1 MTIHM
6 TIQYPSGE
14 DAGAFPSRRPAPAD
28 RKFTSAA
35 VEDTIREVKGKI
47 ADPELAWLF
56 ENCYPNT
63 LDTTVDFR
71 EGGGDGGGPDTFVIT
86 GDIDAMWLRDSAAQV
101 WPYLPLARQD
111 PRLQQLLHG
120 VIRRQSQ
127 CIRFDPYA
135 NAFLADPDGTDQWV
149 SDYTD
154 MKPGIHERKWEV
166 DSLCYPVRLAYAY
179 WKETGDTSPFDAG
192 WEEAMDL
199 IVQTFR
205 EQQRR
210 DGPGPYTFQRGG
222 PPPAPDS
229 PALYGPP
236 VKPTGL
242 ICSRFRPSDDA
253 VTYQFLIP
261 SNFFA
266 VASLRQMAEMLDAV
280 RRPDKAL
287 RAAALADDVAA
298 ALAVWAPHPHPT
310 RGTVYA
316 YEVDGLGGA
325 LFMDDSNVPS
335 LLSLPYL
342 GVCDASDAMYQATR
356 RFVWSGDNPWFFQG
370 KFTGV
375 GGPHL
380 GPDTIWPMSLTM
392 YALTSTSPS
401 EVASCLATLKATHAG
416 TGFMHETF
424 HKDDPAD
431 YTRSW
436 FAWANTLFGELI
448 LQTAR
453 RFPNLLAG

>member
-1 MTIHM
+1 MTM
-6 TIQYPSGE
+6 QNDPEGGTP
-14 DAGAFPSRRPAPAD
+14 AFQSRRPAPAD
-28 RKFTSAA
+28 RRFTSPA
-35 VEDTIREVKGKI
+35 VEETIRVTRAQI
-47 ADPELAWLF
+47 ADPEMAWLF
-56 ENCYPNT
+56 ENCFPST
-63 LDTTVDFR
+63 LDTTVTFR
-71 EGGGDGGGPDTFVIT
+71 ENGGEGGGPDTFVIT

-111 PRLQQLLHG
+111 PRLQSLLQG

-179 WKETGDTSPFDAG
+179 WKQTGDTSPFDAG
-192 WEEAMDL
+192 WEQAMDL

-210 DGPGPYTFQRGG
+210 NGPGPYTFQRGG
-222 PPPAPDS
+222 DPPAPDS
-229 PALYGPP
+229 TTIYGPP

-266 VASLRQMAEMLDAV
+266 LTSLRQMAEMLDGV
-280 RRPDKAL
+280 RGRPDKAL
-287 RAAALADDVAA
+287 LASDLADEVAA
-298 ALAVWAPHPHPT
+298 ALAVWAPQRHPT
-310 RGTVYA
+310 RGMLYA

-342 GVCDASDAMYQATR
+342 DVCASSDSAYQSTR
-356 RFVWSGDNPWFFQG
+356 SFVWSDDNPWFFRG
-370 KFTGV
+370 RFTGV

-380 GPDTIWPMSLTM
+380 GPDTIWPMSLIM
-392 YALTSTSPS
+392 YALTSTSEA
-401 EVASCLATLKATHAG
+401 EVASCLATLKVTHAG

-436 FAWANTLFGELI
+436 FAWANTLFGELV

-453 RFPNLLAG
+453 RYPAVLAAAP

>member
-1 MTIHM
+1 MNRSLSLI
-6 TIQYPSGE
+6 
-14 DAGAFPSRRPAPAD
+14 SRRPAPED
-28 RKFTSAA
+28 RKFVSPA
-35 VEDTIREVKGKI
+35 VEEVILEMRGTI

-63 LDTTVDFR
+63 LDTTVDFQER
-71 EGGGDGGGPDTFVIT
+71 GGENGEPDTFVIT

-101 WPYLPLARQD
+101 WPYLPLARRD
-111 PRLQQLLHG
+111 PHLRRLLAG
-120 VIRRQSQ
+120 VIHRQSQ

-135 NAFLADPDGTDQWV
+135 NAFLADPNGTDQWV
-149 SDYTD
+149 SDYTE
-154 MKPGIHERKWEV
+154 MKPGIHERKWEI

-179 WKETGDTSPFDAG
+179 WKETGDTSPLDAG
-192 WEEAMDL
+192 WEQAMDL
-199 IVQTFR
+199 VVQTFR
-205 EQQRR
+205 EQQRK
-210 DGPGPYTFQRGG
+210 DSPGNYTFQRGG
-222 PPPAPDS
+222 DPPTSDS
-229 PALYGPP
+229 RTVYGTPIKP
-236 VKPTGL
+236 VGL

-266 VASLRQMAEMLDAV
+266 VVSLNQMAEMLDQV
-280 RRPDKAL
+280 RRSPQKAL
-287 RAAALADDVAA
+287 QARALADEVAA
-298 ALAVWAPHPHPT
+298 ALAVYAPQTHPT
-310 RGTVYA
+310 RGSLYA
-316 YEVDGLGGA
+316 YEVDGLDNV

-342 GVCDASDAMYQATR
+342 GVCDPSDPLYRATR
-356 RFVWSGDNPWFFQG
+356 SFIWSEDNPWFFQG

-380 GPDTIWPMSLTM
+380 GPDTIWPMSLIM
-392 YALTSTSPS
+392 YALTSVSEA
-401 EVASCLATLKATHAG
+401 EVASCLATLQATHAG

-424 HKDDPAD
+424 HKDDPAN

-448 LQTAR
+448 LQTASR
-453 RFPNLLAG
+453 YPSILA

>member
-1 MTIHM
+1 MTM
-6 TIQYPSGE
+6 QYHSE
-14 DAGAFPSRRPAPAD
+14 DGMGMFPSRRPAPAD
-28 RKFTSAA
+28 RKFTSPAA
-35 VEDTIREVKGKI
+35 EETIRDTKARI
-47 ADPELAWLF
+47 ADPEMAWLF
-56 ENCYPNT
+56 ENCFPST
-63 LDTTVDFR
+63 LDTTVNFR
-71 EGGGDGGGPDTFVIT
+71 ESGGEGGVPDTFVIT

-101 WPYLPLARQD
+101 WPYLPLARRD
-111 PRLQQLLHG
+111 ARLQKLLQG

-149 SDYTD
+149 SDYTE
-154 MKPGIHERKWEV
+154 MRPGIHERKWEV
-166 DSLCYPVRLAYAY
+166 DSLCCPIRLAYAY

-205 EQQRR
+205 EQQRKN
-210 DGPGPYTFQRGG
+210 GPGPYTFQRGG
-222 PPPAPDS
+222 DPPAPDS
-229 PALYGPP
+229 QTIHGPP
-236 VKPTGL
+236 IRPTGL
-242 ICSRFRPSDDA
+242 ICSQFRPSDDA

-266 VASLRQMAEMLDAV
+266 VVSLRQMAEMLDKA
-280 RRPDKAL
+280 RHRPNKAL
-287 RAAALADDVAA
+287 RASALAEEVAA
-298 ALAVWAPHPHPT
+298 ALALWASQPHPT
-310 RGTVYA
+310 CGTLYA
-316 YEVDGLGGA
+316 YELDGLGGA
-325 LFMDDSNVPS
+325 HFMDDSNVPS

-342 GVCDASDAMYQATR
+342 GICDASDPAYQATR
-356 RFVWSGDNPWFFQG
+356 LFVWSDDNPWFFRGQ
-370 KFTGV
+370 FTGI

-380 GPDTIWPMSLTM
+380 GPDTIWPMSLIM
-392 YALTSTSPS
+392 YALTSTSEA

-424 HKDDPAD
+424 HKDDPTD

-436 FAWANTLFGELI
+436 FAWANTLFGELV

-453 RFPNLLAG
+453 HFPAVLAAAP

>member
-1 MTIHM
+1 MNRS
-6 TIQYPSGE
+6 PSQI
-14 DAGAFPSRRPAPAD
+14 SRRPAPED
-28 RKFTSAA
+28 RKFVSPA
-35 VEDTIREVKGKI
+35 VEEVILEMTQVI
-47 ADPELAWLF
+47 ADPELSWLF

-63 LDTTVDFR
+63 LDTTVEFR
-71 EGGGDGGGPDTFVIT
+71 ERGGENGEPDTFVIT

-101 WPYLPLARQD
+101 WPYLPLARHD
-111 PRLQQLLHG
+111 PHLRQLLAG

-135 NAFLADPDGTDQWV
+135 NAFLADPNGTDQWV
-149 SDYTD
+149 SDYTE
-154 MKPGIHERKWEV
+154 MKPGIHERKWEI

-179 WKETGDTSPFDAG
+179 WKETGDTAPLDAG
-192 WEEAMDL
+192 WEQAMDL
-199 IVQTFR
+199 VVQTFR
-205 EQQRR
+205 EQQRK
-210 DGPGPYTFQRGG
+210 DGPGPYQFQRGG
-222 PPPAPDS
+222 ELPASDS
-229 PALYGPP
+229 LTVYGTPIKP
-236 VKPTGL
+236 VGL

-253 VTYQFLIP
+253 TTYQFLIP

-266 VASLRQMAEMLDAV
+266 VVSLNQMAEMLDQV
-280 RRPDKAL
+280 RHSPQKAL
-287 RAAALADDVAA
+287 QVRALAEEVAV
-298 ALAVWAPHPHPT
+298 ALAVYAPQAHPT
-310 RGTVYA
+310 RGSLYA
-316 YEVDGLGGA
+316 YEVDGLGNT

-342 GVCDASDAMYQATR
+342 GVCEPSDPLYQATR
-356 RFVWSGDNPWFFQG
+356 SFIWSEDNPWFFRG

-380 GPDTIWPMSLTM
+380 GPDTIWPMSLIV
-392 YALTSTSPS
+392 YALTSVSEA
-401 EVASCLATLKATHAG
+401 EVASCLTTLQATHAG

-453 RFPNLLAG
+453 RYPNVLAVSHSREVL

>member
-1 MTIHM
+1 MTMPH
-6 TIQYPSGE
+6 PSGKNS
-14 DAGAFPSRRPAPAD
+14 GPFPSRRPAPAN
-28 RKFTSAA
+28 RKFTSPA
-35 VEDTIREVKGKI
+35 VEETIREVKGRI

-71 EGGGDGGGPDTFVIT
+71 DNGGEGGEPDTFVIT

-101 WPYLPLARQD
+101 WPYLPLARRD
-111 PRLQQLLHG
+111 PHLRRLLQG

-135 NAFLADPDGTDQWV
+135 NAFLADPNGTDQWAG
-149 SDYTD
+149 DYTQ

-166 DSLCYPVRLAYAY
+166 DSLCYPIRLAYAY
-179 WKETGDTSPFDAG
+179 WKETGDTSPLDAG
-192 WEEAMDL
+192 WEQAMDRV
-199 IVQTFR
+199 VQTFR
-205 EQQRR
+205 EQQRH

-222 PPPAPDS
+222 DPPAPDS
-229 PALYGPP
+229 PALYGSP
-236 VKPTGL
+236 VAPTGL

-253 VTYQFLIP
+253 TTYQFLIP

-266 VASLRQMAEMLDAV
+266 VISLRQMAEMLDGV
-280 RRPDKAL
+280 RHRPDKAL
-287 RAAALADDVAA
+287 DARALADEVAA
-298 ALAVWAPHPHPT
+298 ALAAWAPQAHPT
-310 RGTVYA
+310 WGVIYA
-316 YEVDGLGGA
+316 YEVDGLGNA

-342 GVCDASDAMYQATR
+342 GVCAASDPLYQATR
-356 RFVWSGDNPWFFQG
+356 RFIWSDDNPWFFQG

-380 GPDTIWPMSLTM
+380 GPDTIWPMSLIM
-392 YALTSTSPS
+392 YALTSAS
-401 EVASCLATLKATHAG
+401 EAEAASCLATLKAAHAG
-416 TGFMHETF
+416 TGFMHEAF
-424 HKDDPAD
+424 HKDDPAR

-448 LQTAR
+448 LQTAQR
-453 RFPNLLAG
+453 YPNVLAVAP

>member
-1 MTIHM
+1 MTMQPHM
-6 TIQYPSGE
+6 E
-14 DAGAFPSRRPAPAD
+14 DNMGAFSSRRPTPAD
-28 RKFTSAA
+28 RKFTSTA
-35 VEDTIREVKGKI
+35 VEETIREVKGQI

-56 ENCYPNT
+56 ENCFPST

-71 EGGGDGGGPDTFVIT
+71 ENGGEGGEPDTFVIT

-101 WPYLPLARQD
+101 WPYLPLARRD
-111 PRLQQLLHG
+111 PQLQQLLQG

-135 NAFLADPDGTDQWV
+135 NAFLADPNGTDQWV

-154 MKPGIHERKWEV
+154 MKPGIHERKWEI
-166 DSLCYPVRLAYAY
+166 DSLCYPIRLAYAY
-179 WKETGDTSPFDAG
+179 WKETGDTSPLDAG

-205 EQQRR
+205 EQQRK
-210 DGPGPYTFQRGG
+210 DGLGPYTFQRGG
-222 PPPAPDS
+222 DPPAPD
-229 PALYGPP
+229 ALTVYGPP
-236 VKPTGL
+236 VQPNGL

-266 VASLRQMAEMLDAV
+266 VASLRQMAEMLDGV
-280 RRPDKAL
+280 RHNSGKAL
-287 RAAALADDVAA
+287 RASALADEVAA
-298 ALAVWAPHPHPT
+298 ALALWAPQTHPT
-310 RGTVYA
+310 RGAIYA
-316 YEVDGLGGA
+316 YEVDGFGNT

-342 GVCDASDAMYQATR
+342 GVCDASDPAYQATR
-356 RFVWSGDNPWFFQG
+356 RFIWSDDNPWFFRG

-380 GPDTIWPMSLTM
+380 GPDTIWPMSLIM
-392 YALTSTSPS
+392 YALTSTSEA

-436 FAWANTLFGELI
+436 FAWANTLFGELV

-453 RFPNLLAG
+453 RYPDVLAALP

>member
-1 MTIHM
+1 M
-6 TIQYPSGE
+6 
-14 DAGAFPSRRPAPAD
+14 
-28 RKFTSAA
+28 
-35 VEDTIREVKGKI
+35 
-47 ADPELAWLF
+47 
-56 ENCYPNT
+56 
-63 LDTTVDFR
+63 
-71 EGGGDGGGPDTFVIT
+71 
-86 GDIDAMWLRDSAAQV
+86 
-101 WPYLPLARQD
+101 
-111 PRLQQLLHG
+111 
-120 VIRRQSQ
+120 
-127 CIRFDPYA
+127 
-135 NAFLADPDGTDQWV
+135 

-179 WKETGDTSPFDAG
+179 WKQTGDTSPFDAG
-192 WEEAMDL
+192 WEQAMDL

-205 EQQRR
+205 EQQQR
-210 DGPGPYTFQRGG
+210 DGPGPYRFQRGG
-222 PPPAPDS
+222 GPPAPES
-229 PALYGPP
+229 PAVYGPP
-236 VKPTGL
+236 VAPTGL

-253 VTYQFLIP
+253 VSYQFLIP

-266 VASLRQMAEMLDAV
+266 VISLRQMAEMLDGV
-280 RRPDKAL
+280 RCRPDKAL
-287 RAAALADDVAA
+287 RATALADEVAA
-298 ALAVWAPHPHPT
+298 ALTVWAPQPHPT
-310 RGTVYA
+310 RGMIYA

-342 GVCDASDAMYQATR
+342 GVCAASDPAYQTTR
-356 RFVWSGDNPWFFQG
+356 RFVWSDDNPWFFQG

-380 GPDTIWPMSLTM
+380 GPDTIWPMSLIM
-392 YALTSTSPS
+392 YALTSTSEV
-401 EVASCLATLKATHAG
+401 EVAFCLATLKATHAG

-448 LQTAR
+448 LQTAQR
-453 RFPNLLAG
+453 YPDILAAAP